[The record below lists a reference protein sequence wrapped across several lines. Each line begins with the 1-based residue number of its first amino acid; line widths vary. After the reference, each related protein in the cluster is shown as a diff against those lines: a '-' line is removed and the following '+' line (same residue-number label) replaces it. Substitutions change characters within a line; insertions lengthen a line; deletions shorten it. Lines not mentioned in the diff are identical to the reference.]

1 MCFNNKEREM
11 FMTKSGQ
18 DGVQHHQR
26 GRPHGGVEEGLTNQD
41 FDFSKALRF
50 EKEVET
56 VFDQFLKQSTL
67 DRFFGTPN
75 KYF

>member
-1 MCFNNKEREM
+1 MEFNITNMDDPMAVLNRGLQ
-11 FMTKSGQ
+11 TK
-18 DGVQHHQR
+18 
-26 GRPHGGVEEGLTNQD
+26 D